1 MITKLLLRDFPTW
14 ARNFRSS
21 FTPLFFT
28 TAFLKRKK
36 KNKTSISRVF
46 TVG

>member
-1 MITKLLLRDFPTW
+1 MITKLLLRDFPTY

-28 TAFLKRKK
+28 PASLKRN